1 MRRMINLMA
10 LAAIFAVFAVPALAQ
25 TKECND
31 EFKSATY
38 SKWYDNRTKDQAV
51 AYQAAKEYL
60 ATCTTEDQYSTA
72 LKKFVTLYE
81 AATADVNNKKQFEE
95 AFQKKNYADQIRLG
109 KTILATEPDNVA
121 VNLIMGLAGLGDANL
136 LNESV
141 QYAKK
146 AIQLIE
152 AGKPFAPLTSKDQA
166 LAYLNYV
173 LAKATVKTDPTAAI
187 PYFVK
192 AAKLESDLKKNP
204 LIYNELAAAYGGGPV
219 AKLSEDYKKFIGQ
232 PESPES
238 KLALAN
244 LNQAIDRQI
253 DAFARAAAL
262 STNPADK
269 KAVMDVLEGLYK
281 DRNQSTTGLNELVA
295 NVLSKPLPELPQP
308 LTSLPTPPTTPA
320 SPGSQSGA
328 GSTTSATGTTKV
340 GNTGTGSTT
349 GTTKGN
355 TGTGSATGTATG
367 SQANKTGGN
376 AKPTAS
382 PTPGKKP
389 RAQHRRG

>member
-1 MRRMINLMA
+1 MRRMINILA
-10 LAAIFAVFAVPALAQ
+10 GAAILAVFAVPALAQ
-25 TKECND
+25 TKECTD

-38 SKWYDNRTKDQAV
+38 SKWYDNRKEHQDV

-60 ATCTTEDQYSTA
+60 ATCTTEDQYSKA
-72 LKKFVTLYE
+72 LAKFVKEYDEQSAGVANRNQFNE
-81 AATADVNNKKQFEE
+81 AVT
-95 AFQKKNYADQIRLG
+95 KKNYADQIRLG
-109 KTILATEPDNVA
+109 KVLLASDPDNPA
-121 VNLIMGLAGLGDANL
+121 VNIIMGVAGLGDPSL
-136 LNESV
+136 LNESA

-146 AIQLIE
+146 AIALVE

-173 LAKATVKTDPTAAI
+173 IAKSMVKTDPTAAI

-192 AAKLESDLKKNP
+192 AAKFESDLKKNP
-204 LIYNELAAAYGGGPV
+204 LIYNELAAAYGEGPV
-219 AKLSEDYKKFIGQ
+219 AKLSEDYKRFVGQ

-262 STNPADK
+262 STNPTDK

-295 NVLSKPLPELPQP
+295 NILSKPLPDLPTP
-308 LTSLPTPPTTPA
+308 MTSLPMSQSPTT
-320 SPGSQSGA
+320 SGPGSQTGT
-328 GSTTSATGTTKV
+328 GTTTTANGTTKV
-340 GNTGTGSTT
+340 GNTGNGST
-349 GTTKGN
+349 N
-355 TGTGSATGTATG
+355 GTGSQT
-367 SQANKTGGN
+367 NKSGVSV
-376 AKPTAS
+376 KPSAS

-389 RAQHRRG
+389 RSNHRRG

>member
-1 MRRMINLMA
+1 MINLLA

-25 TKECND
+25 TKECTD

-38 SKWYDNRTKDQAV
+38 SKWYDNRTKDQPV
-51 AYQAAKEYL
+51 AYEAAKEYL
-60 ATCTTEDQYSTA
+60 AVCTTDDQYSAA
-72 LKKFVTLYE
+72 LKKFKTAYE
-81 AATADVNNKKQFEE
+81 AATTDVTNRNQFNE
-95 AFQKKNYADQIRLG
+95 AVQKKNYAEQMRLG
-109 KTILATEPDNVA
+109 KVLLAAEPDNPA
-121 VNLIMGLAGLGDANL
+121 VNIVLGVAGLGDPNL
-136 LNESV
+136 LSESA

-152 AGKPFAPLTSKDQA
+152 TGKPFAPLTSKDQA

-204 LIYNELAAAYGGGPV
+204 LIYNELAAAYGEGPV

-262 STNPADK
+262 SNNPTDK

-281 DRNQSTTGLNELVA
+281 DRNTTTTGLNELVA
-295 NVLSKPLPELPQP
+295 NILSKPLPELPQP
-308 LTSLPTPPTTPA
+308 LTSLPAPTTPTT
-320 SPGSQSGA
+320 PTGSQSGTTT
-328 GSTTSATGTTKV
+328 GSTSSATGTTKV
-340 GNTGTGSTT
+340 GNAGTGSTT
-349 GTTKGN
+349 GAGSGTT
-355 TGTGSATGTATG
+355 
-367 SQANKTGGN
+367 ANKTGST
-376 AKPTAS
+376 AKPTAT

-389 RAQHRRG
+389 RTNHRRG

>member
-1 MRRMINLMA
+1 MINLLA

-25 TKECND
+25 SKECND

-38 SKWYDNRTKDQAV
+38 SKWYDNRTKDQPA
-51 AYQAAKEYL
+51 AYEAAKEYL
-60 ATCTTEDQYSTA
+60 AVCTTDDQYSAA
-72 LKKFVTLYE
+72 LKKFKTAYE
-81 AATADVNNKKQFEE
+81 AATADVTARNQFNE
-95 AFQKKNYADQIRLG
+95 AVQKKNYVEQMRLG
-109 KTILATEPDNVA
+109 KVLLAAEPDNPA
-121 VNLIMGLAGLGDANL
+121 VNIILGVAGLGDPNL
-136 LNESV
+136 LGESA

-146 AIQLIE
+146 AIELVQ

-204 LIYNELAAAYGGGPV
+204 LIYNELAAAYGEGPV

-295 NVLSKPLPELPQP
+295 SVLSKPLPELPQP
-308 LTSLPTPPTTPA
+308 LTSLPTPPAPTTPA
-320 SPGSQSGA
+320 GSGSQSGA
-328 GSTTSATGTTKV
+328 GSTTSATGTTK
-340 GNTGTGSTT
+340 GNTGS
-349 GTTKGN
+349 
-355 TGTGSATGTATG
+355 GSATGTSTG
-367 SQANKTGGN
+367 TQANKTGGT
-376 AKPTAS
+376 AKPTAT

-389 RAQHRRG
+389 RANHRRR

>member
-1 MRRMINLMA
+1 MINLLA
-10 LAAIFAVFAVPALAQ
+10 LGAIFAVFATPALAQ
-25 TKECND
+25 SKECND
-31 EFKSATY
+31 EFKSTTY
-38 SKWYDNRTKDQAV
+38 QKWWDNRKEHQDV

-60 ATCTTEDQYSTA
+60 ATCTTEDQYSKA
-72 LKKFVTLYE
+72 LAKFVKDYDEQTASVTNRNQFNE
-81 AATADVNNKKQFEE
+81 AV
-95 AFQKKNYADQIRLG
+95 QKKNYAEQIRLG
-109 KTILATEPDNVA
+109 KVLLATEPDNPA
-121 VNLIMGLAGLGDANL
+121 VNIILGVAGLGDPNL
-136 LNESV
+136 LGESA

-204 LIYNELAAAYGGGPV
+204 LIYNELAAAYGEGPV

-262 STNPADK
+262 STNPTDK
-269 KAVMDVLEGLYK
+269 KAIMDVLTGLYK
-281 DRNQSTTGLNELVA
+281 DRNQSETGLNELVA
-295 NVLSKPLPELPQP
+295 SILSKPLPDLPTP
-308 LTSLPTPPTTPA
+308 ITSLPTPTTPTN
-320 SPGSQSGA
+320 PGSQSST
-328 GSTTSATGTTKV
+328 GSTTTATGTTKV
-340 GNTGTGSTT
+340 GNTGTGSA
-349 GTTKGN
+349 
-355 TGTGSATGTATG
+355 TGTGSTTGTSAG
-367 SQANKTGGN
+367 SQANKTGSTV
-376 AKPTAS
+376 KPTAT
-382 PTPGKKP
+382 PTPAKKP
-389 RAQHRRG
+389 RTNYRRGYRRG

>member
-1 MRRMINLMA
+1 MRRMINILA
-10 LAAIFAVFAVPALAQ
+10 GAAILAVFAVPALAQ

-38 SKWYDNRTKDQAV
+38 SKWYDNRKEHQDV

-60 ATCTTEDQYSTA
+60 ATCTTEDQYSKA
-72 LKKFVTLYE
+72 LAKFVKEYDEQSAGVANRNQFNE
-81 AATADVNNKKQFEE
+81 AVT
-95 AFQKKNYADQIRLG
+95 KKNYADQIRLG
-109 KTILATEPDNVA
+109 KVLLASDPDNPA
-121 VNLIMGLAGLGDANL
+121 VNIIMGVAGLGDPGL
-136 LNESV
+136 LNESA

-146 AIQLIE
+146 AIALIE

-173 LAKATVKTDPTAAI
+173 SAKSTVKTDPTAAI

-192 AAKLESDLKKNP
+192 AAKFESDLKKNP

-219 AKLSEDYKKFIGQ
+219 AKLSEDYKKFVGQ

-262 STNPADK
+262 STNPTDK

-295 NVLSKPLPELPQP
+295 NILSKPLPDLPTP
-308 LTSLPTPPTTPA
+308 MTSLPTSQSPTT
-320 SPGSQSGA
+320 SGPGSQTGT
-328 GSTTSATGTTKV
+328 GTTTTANGTTKV

-349 GTTKGN
+349 GAGN
-355 TGTGSATGTATG
+355 QTNKSGGAVKPSANTA
-367 SQANKTGGN
+367 
-376 AKPTAS
+376 
-382 PTPGKKP
+382 PGKKP
-389 RAQHRRG
+389 RSNYRRP

>member
-1 MRRMINLMA
+1 MRRMINLLA

-25 TKECND
+25 SKECND

-38 SKWYDNRTKDQAV
+38 SKWYDNRTKDQPA
-51 AYQAAKEYL
+51 AYEAAKEYL
-60 ATCTTEDQYSTA
+60 AVCTTDDQYSAA
-72 LKKFVTLYE
+72 LKKFKTAYE
-81 AATADVNNKKQFEE
+81 AATADVTARNQFNE
-95 AFQKKNYADQIRLG
+95 AVQKKNYVEQMRLG
-109 KTILATEPDNVA
+109 KVLLAAEPDNPA
-121 VNLIMGLAGLGDANL
+121 VNIILGVAGLGDPNL
-136 LNESV
+136 LGESA

-146 AIQLIE
+146 AIELVQ

-204 LIYNELAAAYGGGPV
+204 LIYNELAAAYGEGPV

-295 NVLSKPLPELPQP
+295 SVLSKPLPELPQP
-308 LTSLPTPPTTPA
+308 LTSLPTPPAPTTPA
-320 SPGSQSGA
+320 GSGSQSGA
-328 GSTTSATGTTKV
+328 GSTTSATGTTK
-340 GNTGTGSTT
+340 GNTGS
-349 GTTKGN
+349 
-355 TGTGSATGTATG
+355 GSATGTSTG
-367 SQANKTGGN
+367 TQANKTGGT
-376 AKPTAS
+376 AKPTAT

-389 RAQHRRG
+389 RANHRRR